1 MIATCDHK
9 TIITANPGTPR
20 LFDFSSLTL
29 NQISINVIIFCISK
43 IDIVQTVQP
52 PLSDHPNY
60 EDLVV
65 AYENRTAR
73 IFFYYRSKHRYE
85 NLVREIP
92 KSRSV

>member
-20 LFDFSSLTL
+20 HHLFDFSSLAL
-29 NQISINVIIFCISK
+29 MQIWINVITFCISK

-52 PLSDHPNY
+52 PVSDYPKY
-60 EDLVV
+60 KDLVV

-73 IFFYYRSKHRYE
+73 IFSIIGPNTDKK
-85 NLVREIP
+85 I
-92 KSRSV
+92 

>member
-20 LFDFSSLTL
+20 HHLFDFSSLAHAL
-29 NQISINVIIFCISK
+29 MQISINVITFCISK

-52 PLSDHPNY
+52 PVRDHPNY
-60 EDLVV
+60 EDLAV

-73 IFFYYRSKHRYE
+73 IFFYYRSQHIY
-85 NLVREIP
+85 
-92 KSRSV
+92 